1 MATAA
6 KKKPVAGVVKLQLPA
21 GQATPAPPVGP
32 ALAEHKINIA
42 EFCKRF
48 NDATKNE
55 EKGLIIPAV
64 ITVYSDRSFDFVLK
78 KPPASE
84 LLKRA
89 AGVSAGSGQP
99 NTQKVGKITKEQLRK
114 IAEMKMPDMNCY
126 DLDAAMRTLMGTAR
140 NMGIEIVER

>member
-1 MATAA
+1 MAA
-6 KKKPVAGVVKLQLPA
+6 KKQVVAVVKLQLPA

-55 EKGLIIPAV
+55 EKGLIIPAQ
-64 ITVYSDRSFDFVLK
+64 ITVYADRSFEFVLK

-89 AGVSAGSGQP
+89 AGVPKGSPSP
-99 NTQKVGKITKEQLRK
+99 NTVKVGKITKEQLRR
-114 IAEMKMPDMNCY
+114 IAEMKMPDMNVNSVE
-126 DLDAAMRTLMGTAR
+126 AAMNTLAGTAR
-140 NMGIEIVER
+140 NMGIEIVES

>member
-1 MATAA
+1 MAAA
-6 KKKPVAGVVKLQLPA
+6 KKQVVAVVKLQLPA

-55 EKGLIIPAV
+55 EKGLIIPV
-64 ITVYSDRSFDFVLK
+64 QITVYADKSFDFILK

-84 LLKRA
+84 LLRRA
-89 AGVSAGSGQP
+89 AGVPKGSGQP
-99 NTQKVGKITKEQLRK
+99 NTVKVGKITIEQLRR
-114 IAEMKMPDMNCY
+114 IAEIKMADMNVNS
-126 DLDAAMRTLMGTAR
+126 LEAAMKTLAGTAR
-140 NMGIEIVER
+140 NMGIEIVEN

>member
-1 MATAA
+1 MAA
-6 KKKPVAGVVKLQLPA
+6 KKQVVAVVKLQLPA

-55 EKGLIIPAV
+55 EKGLIIPAQ
-64 ITVYSDRSFDFVLK
+64 ITVYADRSFEFVLK

-89 AGVSAGSGQP
+89 AGVPKGSGQP
-99 NTQKVGKITKEQLRK
+99 NTVKVGKITTEQLRR
-114 IAEMKMPDMNCY
+114 IAEMKMPDMNVNSVE
-126 DLDAAMRTLMGTAR
+126 AAMNTLAGTAR
-140 NMGIEIVER
+140 NMGIEIVES

>member
-1 MATAA
+1 MTT
-6 KKKPVAGVVKLQLPA
+6 KKKPVAGMVKLQLPA

-42 EFCKRF
+42 DFCKRF
-48 NDATKNE
+48 NDVTKTE

-64 ITVYSDRSFDFVLK
+64 ITVYSDRSFDFILK

-89 AGVSAGSGQP
+89 AGVPSGSGQP
-99 NTQKVGKITKEQLRK
+99 NTQKVGKITKEQLKK
-114 IAEMKMPDMNCY
+114 IAEMKMPDMNCH
-126 DLDAAMRTLMGTAR
+126 DLNAAMRTLSGTAR
-140 NMGIEIVER
+140 NMGIEIVES

>member
-1 MATAA
+1 MAA
-6 KKKPVAGVVKLQLPA
+6 KKQVVAVVKLQLPA

-55 EKGLIIPAV
+55 EKGLIIPAQ
-64 ITVYSDRSFDFVLK
+64 ITIYADRSFDFVLK

-89 AGVSAGSGQP
+89 AGVPSGSGQP
-99 NTQKVGKITKEQLRK
+99 NTVKVGKITREQLRR
-114 IAEMKMPDMNCY
+114 IAELKMPDMNANSVE
-126 DLDAAMRTLMGTAR
+126 AAMRTLEGTAR
-140 NMGIEIVER
+140 NMGIEIVES

>member
-1 MATAA
+1 MAA
-6 KKKPVAGVVKLQLPA
+6 KKQVVAVVKLQLPA

-55 EKGLIIPAV
+55 EKGLIIPAQ
-64 ITVYSDRSFDFVLK
+64 ITVYADRSFEFVLK

-89 AGVSAGSGQP
+89 AGVPKGSSSP
-99 NTQKVGKITKEQLRK
+99 NTVKVGKITKEQLRR
-114 IAEMKMPDMNCY
+114 IAEMKMPDMNANSVE
-126 DLDAAMRTLMGTAR
+126 AAMNTLAGTAR
-140 NMGIEIVER
+140 NMGIEIVES

>member
-1 MATAA
+1 MAA
-6 KKKPVAGVVKLQLPA
+6 KKQVVALVKLQLPA

-55 EKGLIIPAV
+55 EKGLIIPV
-64 ITVYSDRSFDFVLK
+64 QITVYADKSFDFILK

-84 LLKRA
+84 LLRRA
-89 AGVSAGSGQP
+89 AGVPKGSGQP
-99 NTQKVGKITKEQLRK
+99 NTVKVGKITVEQLRR
-114 IAEMKMPDMNCY
+114 IAEIKMADMNVNSIE
-126 DLDAAMRTLMGTAR
+126 AAMKTLAGTAR
-140 NMGIEIVER
+140 NMGIEIVES

>member
-1 MATAA
+1 MAA
-6 KKKPVAGVVKLQLPA
+6 KKQVVAVVKLQLPA

-42 EFCKRF
+42 DFCKKF

-55 EKGLIIPAV
+55 EKGLIIPAQ
-64 ITVYSDRSFDFVLK
+64 ITVYADRSFDFVLK

-89 AGVSAGSGQP
+89 AGVPKGSGQP
-99 NTQKVGKITKEQLRK
+99 NTMKVGKITKEQLRR
-114 IAEMKMPDMNCY
+114 IAEMKMPDMNVNS
-126 DLDAAMRTLMGTAR
+126 LEAAMKTLAGTAR
-140 NMGIEIVER
+140 NMGIEIVES

>member
-1 MATAA
+1 MAAP
-6 KKKPVAGVVKLQLPA
+6 KQVVAVVKLQLPA

-55 EKGLIIPAV
+55 EKGLIIPV
-64 ITVYSDRSFDFVLK
+64 QITVYADRSFDFVLK

-89 AGVSAGSGQP
+89 AGVPKGSSNP
-99 NTQKVGKITKEQLRK
+99 NTVKVGKITLEQLRR
-114 IAEMKMPDMNCY
+114 IAEIKMADMNVNS
-126 DLDAAMRTLMGTAR
+126 LEAAMKTLAGTAR
-140 NMGIEIVER
+140 NMGIEIVEN

>member
-1 MATAA
+1 MAAP
-6 KKKPVAGVVKLQLPA
+6 KQVVAVVKLQLPA

-55 EKGLIIPAV
+55 EKGLIIPV
-64 ITVYSDRSFDFVLK
+64 QITVYADRSFDFVLK

-89 AGVSAGSGQP
+89 AGVPKGSSTP
-99 NTQKVGKITKEQLRK
+99 NTVKVGKITLEQLRR
-114 IAEMKMPDMNCY
+114 IAEIKMADMNVNS
-126 DLDAAMRTLMGTAR
+126 LEAAMKTIAGTAR
-140 NMGIEIVER
+140 NMGIEIVEN

>member
-1 MATAA
+1 MAA
-6 KKKPVAGVVKLQLPA
+6 KKQVVAVVKLQLPA

-55 EKGLIIPAV
+55 EKGLIIPAQ
-64 ITVYSDRSFDFVLK
+64 ITIYADRSFDFILK

-89 AGVSAGSGQP
+89 AGVPKGSGQP
-99 NTQKVGKITKEQLRK
+99 NTLKVGKITVEQLRR
-114 IAEMKMPDMNCY
+114 IAEMKMSDMNVNSIE
-126 DLDAAMRTLMGTAR
+126 AAMKTLAGTAR
-140 NMGIEIVER
+140 NMGIEIVES

>member
-1 MATAA
+1 MAA
-6 KKKPVAGVVKLQLPA
+6 KKQVVAVVKLQLPA

-55 EKGLIIPAV
+55 EKGLIIPAQ
-64 ITVYSDRSFDFVLK
+64 ITIYADRSFDFVLK

-89 AGVSAGSGQP
+89 AGVPKGSGQP
-99 NTQKVGKITKEQLRK
+99 NTVKVGKITLEQLRR
-114 IAEMKMPDMNCY
+114 IAEIKMADMNVNSIE
-126 DLDAAMRTLMGTAR
+126 AAMKTLAGTAR
-140 NMGIEIVER
+140 NMGIEIVES

>member
-1 MATAA
+1 MAA
-6 KKKPVAGVVKLQLPA
+6 KKQVVAVVKLQLPA

-42 EFCKRF
+42 DFCKKF

-55 EKGLIIPAV
+55 EKGLIIPAQ
-64 ITVYSDRSFDFVLK
+64 ITIYADRSFDFVLK

-89 AGVSAGSGQP
+89 AGVPKGSGQP
-99 NTQKVGKITKEQLRK
+99 NTVKVGKITREQLRR
-114 IAEMKMPDMNCY
+114 IAEMKMPDMNVNSIE
-126 DLDAAMRTLMGTAR
+126 AAMNTLAGTAR
-140 NMGIEIVER
+140 NMGIEIVES

>member
-1 MATAA
+1 MAAA
-6 KKKPVAGVVKLQLPA
+6 KKQVTAVVKLQLPA

-55 EKGLIIPAV
+55 EKGLIIPV
-64 ITVYSDRSFDFVLK
+64 QITVYADKSFDFILK

-84 LLKRA
+84 LLRRA
-89 AGVSAGSGQP
+89 AGVPKGSGQP
-99 NTQKVGKITKEQLRK
+99 NTVKVGKITIEQLRR
-114 IAEMKMPDMNCY
+114 IAEIKMADMNVNS
-126 DLDAAMRTLMGTAR
+126 LEAAMKTLAGTAR
-140 NMGIEIVER
+140 NMGIEIVEN